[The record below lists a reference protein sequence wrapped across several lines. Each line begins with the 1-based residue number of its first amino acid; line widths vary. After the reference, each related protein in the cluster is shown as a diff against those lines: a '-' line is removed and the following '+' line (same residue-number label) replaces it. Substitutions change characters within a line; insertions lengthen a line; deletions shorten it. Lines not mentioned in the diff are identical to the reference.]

1 MAPARMAAATLRFST
16 ISFQKW
22 NGANFASTGEGDHKN
37 QVAEDGE
44 DEGVEDR
51 RTSRA
56 PGQMPT

>member
-1 MAPARMAAATLRFST
+1 MAAATLRFST